1 MKDFKWIYQHV
12 AERLGADELEVRLP
26 QPMPN
31 DVLAKVADD
40 RLLSDMTRRVFRAG
54 LKHSLVDSKWPAFEK
69 AFFGFVPEKVMLMSD
84 EQLENLMQNDQ
95 LIRHFGKIKAARAN
109 AMMVSELSDKAGGF
123 GRYLADWPEDRII
136 DLWALLKKQGA
147 QMGGRSGPMFL
158 RMVGKDTF
166 VLTDDVVSALKA
178 QGIIDKAP
186 TAKRDL
192 EKVQQVF
199 NQWQQESGRPL
210 CHISRLL
217 SHTIGW

>member
-12 AERLGADELEVRLP
+12 AERLGADELEARLP